1 MHTRIGHEEKQR
13 KNILAHKWNC
23 WSNFSL
29 WRLWFSKRF
38 GANHYFICSVR
49 AMQPFTR
56 QYGNIAL
63 QTDIYSQIVDES
75 LHNVPLYNHRATEYN
90 LWSMKK
96 AFYVNPLC
104 QYYEMFLQFFDSLA
118 FVLSGLQKCWL
129 WCQHSLNKQ
138 SGWSWSSLWLIAKRI
153 YFFIMMLQHSQ
164 LLGEQKTPIFAHLHN
179 TSNTFFCAWHFVI
192 FMIE

>member
-1 MHTRIGHEEKQR
+1 MNRCTRELITR
-13 KNILAHKWNC
+13 KNREKIYWLINE
-23 WSNFSL
+23 FSL

-56 QYGNIAL
+56 QYGNTGL

-75 LHNVPLYNHRATEYN
+75 LHNVPLNNHRATEYN

-164 LLGEQKTPIFAHLHN
+164 LLEEQKNPYIC
-179 TSNTFFCAWHFVI
+179 TFT
-192 FMIE
+192 